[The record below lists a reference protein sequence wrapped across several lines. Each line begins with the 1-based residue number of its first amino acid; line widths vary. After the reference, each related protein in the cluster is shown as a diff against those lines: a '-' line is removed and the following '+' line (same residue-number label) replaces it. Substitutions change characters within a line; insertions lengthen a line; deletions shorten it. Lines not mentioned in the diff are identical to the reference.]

1 MPPHSGRLAV
11 ARILGLAAVLA
22 LGAGCSLV
30 RNKIGSSLA
39 ETGTTFTSDN
49 DPQLVREAIPFGL
62 KLYESILE
70 SVPKNRDLLV
80 ATCSMYTEYAYAYL
94 DGDAAVLGE
103 AHHDEA
109 GALKDRALNLFLR
122 GRGYCLRAMDTR
134 FPKRREALLRDPALV
149 VAKAGKKDIP
159 LLYWTAA
166 SWGAAISARPDD
178 YGIDFPVVRGLME
191 RALALDESAL
201 HGSLHE
207 TMITI
212 DSLGDAL
219 GGSEARAREHF
230 RRAVE
235 LQGGTSPGPY
245 VALATGLSIKNK
257 DRIEFETLLNEA
269 LAIDPKADPD
279 RQLVTILM
287 KQRARALLDRVDEI
301 FPKGNGAGR
310 R

>member
-22 LGAGCSLV
+22 LGAGCSMV

-109 GALKDRALNLFLR
+109 KALKDRALNLYLR
-122 GRGYCLRAMDTR
+122 GRGYCLRAMEIR
-134 FPKRREALLRDPALV
+134 FPKQ
-149 VAKAGKKDIP
+149 
-159 LLYWTAA
+159 
-166 SWGAAISARPDD
+166 
-178 YGIDFPVVRGLME
+178 
-191 RALALDESAL
+191 
-201 HGSLHE
+201 H
-207 TMITI
+207 
-212 DSLGDAL
+212 
-219 GGSEARAREHF
+219 
-230 RRAVE
+230 
-235 LQGGTSPGPY
+235 
-245 VALATGLSIKNK
+245 
-257 DRIEFETLLNEA
+257 
-269 LAIDPKADPD
+269 
-279 RQLVTILM
+279 
-287 KQRARALLDRVDEI
+287 DEI
-301 FPKGNGAGR
+301 GR
-310 R
+310 AHV

>member
-1 MPPHSGRLAV
+1 MPPRSGRVAV
-11 ARILGLAAVLA
+11 ARVLALAAVLA

-30 RNKIGSSLA
+30 KNKVGSSLA
-39 ETGTTFTSDN
+39 KTGTTFTSDD
-49 DPQLVREAIPFGL
+49 DPQLIREAIPFGL

-94 DGDAAVLGE
+94 EGDAAVIGE
-103 AHHDEA
+103 ARHDEA
-109 GALKDRALNLFLR
+109 KALKDRALNLFLR

-134 FPKRREALLRDPALV
+134 FANQHQALLHDPARV
-149 VAKAGKKDIP
+149 VAKATKKDIP

-166 SWGAAISARPDD
+166 SWGAAIAARPDD

-219 GGSEARAREHF
+219 GGSEA
-230 RRAVE
+230 
-235 LQGGTSPGPY
+235 
-245 VALATGLSIKNK
+245 
-257 DRIEFETLLNEA
+257 
-269 LAIDPKADPD
+269 
-279 RQLVTILM
+279 
-287 KQRARALLDRVDEI
+287 
-301 FPKGNGAGR
+301 
-310 R
+310 